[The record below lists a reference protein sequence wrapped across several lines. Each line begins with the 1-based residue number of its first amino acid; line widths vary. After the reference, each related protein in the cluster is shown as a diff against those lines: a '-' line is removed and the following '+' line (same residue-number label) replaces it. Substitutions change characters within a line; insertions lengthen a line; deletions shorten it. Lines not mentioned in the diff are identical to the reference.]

1 MISSPIGSTLGVPG
15 QSKLTDRE
23 VSRQTDRETLF
34 QNKKSKNQKKYIV
47 KNISIN
53 SIHNFIYIDNRQMQ
67 SIDLEKYLFIQ
78 FGHIFVQ

>member
-34 QNKKSKNQKKYIV
+34 QNKKSKNQKQ
-47 KNISIN
+47 
-53 SIHNFIYIDNRQMQ
+53 IY
-67 SIDLEKYLFIQ
+67 S
-78 FGHIFVQ
+78 